1 MTPHVLVVAGSDSS
15 GGAGLAR
22 DVETLSAL
30 GQRSCLAV
38 TAVTVQTHED
48 VERIEYI
55 SPDLIAAQMGAA
67 FAANQIAAVKVGML
81 GRAAAIEAVASILA
95 RNRHVPVVLDPVLAS
110 TSGRA
115 LLEEDAVDAMRRD
128 LMPVCRLVTPN
139 LLELAALTGSVLA
152 SNDEAA
158 CQQGKQLSGAV
169 GTAVLVKG
177 GHAQGRQ
184 AADLLVPPDGP
195 AIRFVSTRL
204 KCSMRG
210 TGCMLST
217 AVAAFLALGASLEE
231 SVRGAKQYVFDKFA
245 RAEAQGEAAHHSQ
258 RCVR

>member
-1 MTPHVLVVAGSDSS
+1 MTAHVLVVAGSDSS

-30 GQRSCLAV
+30 GPRSCLAV

-128 LMPVCRLVTPN
+128 LSRYAGWLHPIYSSWR
-139 LLELAALTGSVLA
+139 
-152 SNDEAA
+152 
-158 CQQGKQLSGAV
+158 
-169 GTAVLVKG
+169 
-177 GHAQGRQ
+177 R
-184 AADLLVPPDGP
+184 
-195 AIRFVSTRL
+195 
-204 KCSMRG
+204 
-210 TGCMLST
+210 
-217 AVAAFLALGASLEE
+217 
-231 SVRGAKQYVFDKFA
+231 
-245 RAEAQGEAAHHSQ
+245 
-258 RCVR
+258 